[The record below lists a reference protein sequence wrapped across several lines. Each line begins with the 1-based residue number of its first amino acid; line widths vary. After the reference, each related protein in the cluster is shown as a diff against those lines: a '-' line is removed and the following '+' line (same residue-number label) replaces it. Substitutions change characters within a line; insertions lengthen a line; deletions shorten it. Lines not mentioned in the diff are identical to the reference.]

1 MHSKE
6 KLSHYK
12 GNNHVN
18 FTAGTINQTIIEALY
33 GRYRFEYYLKSQK
46 KTRISMFRFLDG
58 KSKAEWVIRVESKF
72 FRKTEVESDF
82 WKMIN
87 RIDLADFIY
96 ETRPQV
102 RFLLSWKQFPGKF
115 FKMIESLIFY

>member
-1 MHSKE
+1 MPQTLCPTLIVVTE
-6 KLSHYK
+6 K
-12 GNNHVN
+12 
-18 FTAGTINQTIIEALY
+18 
-33 GRYRFEYYLKSQK
+33 
-46 KTRISMFRFLDG
+46 RIFRVLDG

-72 FRKTEVESDF
+72 FRKTRVESDF

-102 RFLLSWKQFPGKF
+102 YFPSISWGFR
-115 FKMIESLIFY
+115 IFSPEIDKSFISILCWIVG

>member
-1 MHSKE
+1 MADTGSR
-6 KLSHYK
+6 Y
-12 GNNHVN
+12 
-18 FTAGTINQTIIEALY
+18 TAKVMWHNYTLIVVTKNQI
-33 GRYRFEYYLKSQK
+33 
-46 KTRISMFRFLDG
+46 FRVLDG

-72 FRKTEVESDF
+72 FRKTRVESDF

-102 RFLLSWKQFPGKF
+102 YFLSISWGFRSFSPEIDK
-115 FKMIESLIFY
+115 

>member
-1 MHSKE
+1 MGVTGSNAISNRK
-6 KLSHYK
+6 
-12 GNNHVN
+12 
-18 FTAGTINQTIIEALY
+18 I
-33 GRYRFEYYLKSQK
+33 
-46 KTRISMFRFLDG
+46 TRIFMIRFLDG

-72 FRKTEVESDF
+72 FRKTQVESDF

-102 RFLLSWKQFPGKF
+102 RSSSRKRFSGN
-115 FKMIESLIFY
+115 SA